1 MGSLK
6 SRIGYGLHAAYVR
19 LPFGWKF
26 RLAVKEW
33 LFLTFPSVF
42 DQTNAYRRWRAFGSA
57 QLAFLPLH
65 EDSSPVVQQSTVAS
79 GLAPYIKGLL
89 AQSDTHGDDYVAL
102 IPNSIAPARVAA
114 KAIAFYLPQFHPVPE
129 NDEWWGR
136 GFTEWTNVS
145 KALPQYVGH
154 HQPHMP
160 GELGFYDL
168 RVVDVMRRQAALAK
182 LYGIHGFC
190 FHHYWFSGRRLLE
203 RPLDQLI
210 ANPDIDLPFCLCWA
224 NENWTRRWD
233 GHDDDVLL
241 GQNYTA
247 EDDLDFIRDALPYLR
262 DSRYIRVNGLPL
274 LIVYRPSLLPDCK
287 RTLGIWRQHCRD
299 EGLGEIFLA
308 MVQFDVDDP
317 RVLGFDAAIEFP
329 PHKLARGLKCIND
342 TVEIIDSAY
351 SGYIVDYA
359 ELAQKGM
366 TWPTPDYPLIKGVAP
381 RWDNEA
387 RKPGKGYTFAHS
399 SPALYREWLGS
410 AVDFARENPVA
421 GESLVF
427 LNAWNEWAEG
437 AHLEP
442 DRRFGYAYLQATRDA
457 LAGCNTKPR
466 ILVVSHDAHPHG
478 AQYLAL
484 NLVRELTHGCGVEV
498 DVLLQGGGPLEPEFA
513 KLAEVH
519 KPYEDGSDVRVL
531 ARKLHA
537 QGIDVVIANTAVA
550 GHVVG
555 PLREA
560 GMRVISLVHELPG
573 VIRQYQLEKALGSIA
588 ANADYIVVA
597 AEAVKEGLHEFID
610 RGSMNATVVQ
620 RPQGLFTRSRHRG
633 LRDLVEVRLRLRER
647 LGLPANAKVV
657 LSVGYADRRKGVD
670 LLAKA
675 AVDAC
680 RRDPALHFVWVG
692 HRDVAVQDEVAAT
705 LRGGNCESRFH
716 FTGLDFDT
724 DDHYAGADVYALASR
739 EDPFPSV
746 VLESL
751 SVGTPVVAFSGT
763 GGGADLVAR
772 TGGCVVEAFD
782 IKAYADEL
790 LRIISDTAL
799 RMRLGSDGVALVD
812 RSFSF
817 RSYAMDLLAL
827 GGMGF
832 PKVSV
837 VVPNYNYAHYLE
849 ERLDTVTK
857 QTLPLYELIVL
868 DDVSTDGSLAT
879 LQRLRSKLNP
889 EPMVVEGASNSGSVF
904 RQWLKGVKL
913 ARGEY
918 VWIAEADDLSKP
930 EFLESLT
937 KLLEAN
943 PDAVMGYS
951 QSEQIDEY
959 GQVLAPHYLAYTD
972 DLSRTRW
979 LKSYVAEGVD
989 EVVAGLATKNTLPNV
1004 SAALFRRAPLLEVLE
1019 ANIEEIASYRIAGDW
1034 LVYLRLLLKGKV
1046 VFEANAYNQHRRHAA
1061 SVTLGSAAQQHFDE
1075 VMRVQ
1080 STAQALFN
1088 LDGATRESAAA
1099 YGRVLRTHLGLW
1111 GQGVEAKG

>member
-1 MGSLK
+1 MHNLK
-6 SRIGYGLHAAYVR
+6 SRIGFGLHAAYLR

-33 LFLTFPSVF
+33 LFRGFPGVF
-42 DQTNAYRRWRAFGSA
+42 EQTNAYRRWRAFGTGQAVLLLRENCTSA
-57 QLAFLPLH
+57 AQPA
-65 EDSSPVVQQSTVAS
+65 VIAA
-79 GLAPYIKGLL
+79 LAPYIKGLL
-89 AQSDTHGDDYVAL
+89 AQSDVQGDDYVPLAEDSVM
-102 IPNSIAPARVAA
+102 PTRMAA
-114 KAIAFYLPQFHPVPE
+114 KAIAFYLPQFHPVVE
-129 NDEWWGR
+129 NDEWWGL

-168 RVVDVMRRQAALAK
+168 RIVDVMRRQAALAK
-182 LYGIHGFC
+182 LYGVHGFC

-233 GHDDDVLL
+233 GHDEDVLL
-241 GQNYTA
+241 GQNYTV
-247 EDDLDFIRDALPYLR
+247 EDDLNFIRDALPYLR
-262 DSRYIRVNGLPL
+262 DPRYIRVNGLPIL
-274 LIVYRPSLLPDCK
+274 VVYRPSLLPDCK
-287 RTLGIWRQHCRD
+287 RTLEIWRQHCRD
-299 EGLGEIFLA
+299 QGLGEIFLA

-317 RVLGFDAAIEFP
+317 RLLGFDAAIEFP
-329 PHKLARGLKCIND
+329 PHKLARGLTSINH
-342 TVEIIDSAY
+342 TLEIIDPAY
-351 SGYIVDYA
+351 NGYIVDYA
-359 ELAQKGM
+359 ELAERGM
-366 TWPTPDYPLIKGVAP
+366 TWPAPEYPLFKGVAP

-399 SPALYREWLGS
+399 TPARYQKWLGS
-410 AVDFARENPVA
+410 AVEFARSNPVA
-421 GESLVF
+421 GESMVF

-457 LAGCNTKPR
+457 LAGSKAKPKV
-466 ILVVSHDAHPHG
+466 LVVSHDAHPHG

-484 NLVRELTHGCGVEV
+484 NLVRELKHGCGAEV
-498 DVLLQGGGPLEPEFA
+498 DVLLQGGGVLEVEFS
-513 KLAEVH
+513 KLANVH
-519 KPYEDGSDVRVL
+519 KPYEDGGDIRAL
-531 ARKLHA
+531 ARKLHT
-537 QGIDVVIANTAVA
+537 QGIDLVIANTAVS

-573 VIRQYQLEKALGSIA
+573 VIRQYGLEQALRSIA
-588 ANADYIVVA
+588 KNADYIVVA
-597 AEAVKEGLHEFID
+597 ATAVKDGLQEFID
-610 RGSMNATVVQ
+610 QDQLKAAVIQ

-633 LRDLVEVRLRLRER
+633 QRNLVEVRLRLRKR

-670 LLAKA
+670 LLTRV

-680 RRDPALHFVWVG
+680 RRDPDLHFVWVG
-692 HRDVAVQDEVAAT
+692 HHDIAVQDEVAAT
-705 LRGGNCESRFH
+705 LRTGNCESRFH

-751 SVGTPVVAFSGT
+751 SVGTPVVAFAGT
-763 GGGADLVAR
+763 GGGADLVAV
-772 TGGCVVEAFD
+772 TGGRVVKAFD
-782 IKAYADEL
+782 TTAYADEL
-790 LRIISDTAL
+790 LRVINDTAL
-799 RMRLGSDGVALVD
+799 RMQLGSDGMALID
-812 RSFSF
+812 SSFSF

-827 GGMGF
+827 GGVGY

-837 VVPNYNYAHYLE
+837 VVPNYNYAHYLA
-849 ERLDTVTK
+849 ERLDTITR

-868 DDVSTDGSLAT
+868 DDASTDDSLAT
-879 LQRLRSKLNP
+879 LQRLRSKINP
-889 EPMVVEGASNSGSVF
+889 EPMVVESGSNSGSVF

-930 EFLESLT
+930 EFLESLV
-937 KLLEAN
+937 KLLEAH

-959 GQVLAPHYLAYTD
+959 GQVLAPDYLAYTD

-979 LKSYVAEGVD
+979 SKTYVAEGAA
-989 EVVAGLATKNTLPNV
+989 EVEAGLATKNTLPNV

-1019 ANIEEIASYRIAGDW
+1019 THINEIASFRIAGDW
-1034 LVYLRLLLKGKV
+1034 LVYLRLLLKGKL
-1046 VFEANAYNQHRRHAA
+1046 VFESNAYNQHRRHAA

-1080 STAQALFN
+1080 STAQALFK
-1088 LDGATRESAAA
+1088 LDGSTRDSAAA
-1099 YGRVLRTHLGLW
+1099 YRRALRTHLGLSD
-1111 GQGVEAKG
+1111 QGGEATG